1 MRLQLGIA
9 LRALLRQ
16 PSFLATA
23 VVTLAL
29 GIAAPT
35 ALYAVVQATLLR
47 PLPYVHA
54 DEIYTVRTAMTDGRF
69 TIGLVAS
76 EELAGM
82 RRATDLVTASA
93 MVYGQPA
100 TLAAT
105 DAGTEAREVS
115 AVVVSEGFF
124 DLFGVPMA
132 QGRPFT
138 LDDHK
143 GSAVPAAVISGRLW
157 RNVFGANPEIIN
169 QRIAL
174 SIGPVMVVG
183 VAPDAFDAPHAVD
196 IWLAGHFPE
205 TIGHA
210 FDVYVRLKPGVD
222 PATVSS
228 ALRPMWDGLAAKY
241 PDQAK
246 NRIFTFRPL
255 LASVVGDLGPTA
267 LIAFAATALLLLL
280 AIANV
285 GNLMLARGASRAR
298 DLAVRVALGA
308 RRVHLI
314 QQLLAEGLVIAV
326 GAAAVGLP
334 LAFLAIR
341 TIVAVGGRAMPR
353 VEGLRFDS
361 GVALFATSV
370 MVLAGVVVGLL
381 PALVAADTKVASTIN
396 ESGRAGMQSPR
407 TRWMLAALVVSE
419 VTLAVALVAG
429 AGRLILSAQH
439 LLAVDPGFQ
448 ADQKLIVDALLPP
461 QYYPLDRNRAWIA
474 DATRHL
480 IEAGASAV
488 GVASTLPLR
497 HEWDATSFTDI
508 VGHPVDP
515 QFRPNARVRLV
526 SRDFFRVM
534 GIRLIA
540 GREFTADDRADST
553 PVVVVN
559 QAWANKFLP
568 GQDPLREHL
577 NGLTF
582 RQTPDGVRA
591 VESAIVGVVADV
603 RYAGLDR
610 DAEPVAYLVTDQRA
624 TVRLSFVI
632 TAPDGHPERLI
643 ASIRDAMKAFDPAVP
658 IEFDTMRHV
667 VETSL
672 VWSRLG
678 IALMSTF
685 GVVSLLLAG
694 TGVFGMLAYVGA
706 QRHGEMAVRLTLGA
720 TRGDVFRLML
730 AHGGRLAVAGGVC
743 GVALAW
749 GMGRLMTSYVYQVS
763 ASSVVVL
770 AGSALLVVGVA
781 LVATLA
787 PARRAARVSPARS
800 LRGA

>member
-1 MRLQLGIA
+1 
-9 LRALLRQ
+9 
-16 PSFLATA
+16 
-23 VVTLAL
+23 
-29 GIAAPT
+29 
-35 ALYAVVQATLLR
+35 
-47 PLPYVHA
+47 
-54 DEIYTVRTAMTDGRF
+54 
-69 TIGLVAS
+69 
-76 EELAGM
+76 
-82 RRATDLVTASA
+82 
-93 MVYGQPA
+93 
-100 TLAAT
+100 
-105 DAGTEAREVS
+105 
-115 AVVVSEGFF
+115 
-124 DLFGVPMA
+124 
-132 QGRPFT
+132 
-138 LDDHK
+138 
-143 GSAVPAAVISGRLW
+143 
-157 RNVFGANPEIIN
+157 
-169 QRIAL
+169 
-174 SIGPVMVVG
+174 
-183 VAPDAFDAPHAVD
+183 
-196 IWLAGHFPE
+196 
-205 TIGHA
+205 
-210 FDVYVRLKPGVD
+210 
-222 PATVSS
+222 
-228 ALRPMWDGLAAKY
+228 
-241 PDQAK
+241 
-246 NRIFTFRPL
+246 
-255 LASVVGDLGPTA
+255 
-267 LIAFAATALLLLL
+267 
-280 AIANV
+280 
-285 GNLMLARGASRAR
+285 
-298 DLAVRVALGA
+298 
-308 RRVHLI
+308 
-314 QQLLAEGLVIAV
+314 
-326 GAAAVGLP
+326 
-334 LAFLAIR
+334 
-341 TIVAVGGRAMPR
+341 
-353 VEGLRFDS
+353 
-361 GVALFATSV
+361 
-370 MVLAGVVVGLL
+370 
-381 PALVAADTKVASTIN
+381 
-396 ESGRAGMQSPR
+396 
-407 TRWMLAALVVSE
+407 
-419 VTLAVALVAG
+419 
-429 AGRLILSAQH
+429 
-439 LLAVDPGFQ
+439 
-448 ADQKLIVDALLPP
+448 
-461 QYYPLDRNRAWIA
+461 
-474 DATRHL
+474 
-480 IEAGASAV
+480 
-488 GVASTLPLR
+488 LPLR

-730 AHGGRLAVAGGVC
+730 AHGGRLAVAGGVF